1 MKNILYCFD
10 NNYNYQ
16 ALNSITS
23 LLKHTDEKLN
33 IFIIHEHPKKF
44 LKILK
49 KYLNT
54 QANINI
60 FKFNDNH
67 YDFPRVN
74 NTHVSIATYYR
85 LFISNYIEDSLDT
98 ILYLDADTICS
109 GDLTE
114 DIKNLSEK
122 ILKEDILFAASS
134 EVDPEIS
141 CKRLGM
147 KQNKYFN
154 AGVMLINFKKW
165 KKENTGEKL
174 LNIMKRKYDNILW
187 WDQDILNVH
196 ADGDY
201 LELNQELNFRS
212 NYHNFKNEEKLKV
225 YHFLGDLKPW
235 NPETVGSEYSEIYQN
250 EYRNATSKKYH
261 IEFKENSLKN
271 SYYRIFKSGKIK
283 EINYSINFI
292 YVFLGKLI
300 KYFFKKLY
308 LKLQ

>member
-67 YDFPRVN
+67 YNFPRVN

-187 WDQDILNVH
+187 WDQDILNIH

-201 LELNQELNFRS
+201 LELNPELNFRS

-250 EYRNATSKKYH
+250 EYRNATLKKYH
-261 IEFKENSLKN
+261 IEFKANSLKN

-300 KYFFKKLY
+300 KYLFKKLY

>member
-16 ALNSITS
+16 ALSSISS
-23 LLKHTDEKLN
+23 LLKYTNEKLN
-33 IFIIHEHPKKF
+33 IFIIHENPKKF
-44 LKILK
+44 SKILK
-49 KYLNT
+49 KFPRA

-60 FKFNDNH
+60 FKFEDNH

-85 LFISNYIEDSLDT
+85 LFISNYLDDSLDT
-98 ILYLDADTICS
+98 ILYLDADTICK
-109 GDLTE
+109 GDITK
-114 DIKNLSEK
+114 DIEHLSEK
-122 ILKEDILFAASS
+122 ILKENILFVASS

-154 AGVMLINFKKW
+154 AGVMLINLKKW
-165 KKENTGEKL
+165 KEENMGETL
-174 LNIMKRKYDNILW
+174 TNIMKRKYDSILW
-187 WDQDILNVH
+187 WDQDILNSY

-201 LELNQELNFRS
+201 LELNPELNFRL
-212 NYHNFKNEEKLKV
+212 NYHNFKNEEKLKI
-225 YHFLGDLKPW
+225 YHFFGDLKPW

-261 IEFKENSLKN
+261 VEFKKNSLKN

-283 EINYSINFI
+283 ELNFPI
-292 YVFLGKLI
+292 SYIFVFLGKSI
-300 KYFFKKLY
+300 KYLSKKLY